1 MVAIVLRRDDV
12 CGLERA
18 VHLLRNSLHSAVTYA
33 DFAGNLEDALT
44 GPQLRLDACFE
55 GRTDPANIAKLP

>member
-44 GPQLRLDACFE
+44 GPQLRLD
-55 GRTDPANIAKLP
+55 GPY